1 MSSSLGF
8 STFSDMENKEAPK
21 KKRERNKNKTIKKR
35 SSKKVEQFLNSMN
48 NKERFGVRAGSDH
61 RSGAGTRRS
70 IDDDI
75 EDILSDVDDELDK
88 DDKLGEPYVNPNYK
102 PVNKNAGKATTRG
115 NLMASGYNPEVLES
129 FGLLKEGLEQQ
140 QKYHTDQDQYYN
152 QYVPTYTGT
161 PNNVPYY
168 SQLANSQNLSGPKD
182 ELMQKLNYV
191 VHMLEEQA
199 DEKTAN
205 VTEELVL
212 YMFLGVFVIFVVDSF
227 ARAGKYTR

>member
-8 STFSDMENKEAPK
+8 STFSNMENKEAPK
-21 KKRERNKNKTIKKR
+21 KKRERFKNKTIKKR

-48 NKERFGVRAGSDH
+48 KKESFGVRVGSDH
-61 RSGAGTRRS
+61 RSGAGTRRT
-70 IDDDI
+70 IDDDL
-75 EDILSDVDDELDK
+75 LSDSDDELDK
-88 DDKLGEPYVNPNYK
+88 DNGIGEPYVNPNYK
-102 PVNKNAGKATTRG
+102 PVAKDAGKAGTKG
-115 NLMASGYNPEVLES
+115 NLTAPGYNPETLEG

-140 QKYHTDQDQYYN
+140 QRYHNDQQQYYN

-161 PNNVPYY
+161 ANNIPYY
-168 SQLANSQNLSGPKD
+168 SQLANSQDLSGPKD
-182 ELMQKLNYV
+182 ELMRKLNYV